1 MPFVNL
7 HTHSVF
13 SDGTLSP
20 RDVLKKAQN
29 AGVEFFSLTDH
40 DTVDGWRN
48 PDYSL
53 GDYKFKTVRG
63 IEISTNFHDNLHIL
77 GFGID
82 IENEKL
88 LSKLTE
94 YKNRRIKRVEKIVDA
109 LKELGMDISLEELSI
124 KDNFSYGRPH
134 IADCLIKKH
143 IIRNRKEAFQKYL
156 GYEKPA
162 YVPSCGPSIE
172 ETIKVIKDAGGYAV
186 LAHPGAVKNLINIAE
201 FKEMGL
207 DGIEAFYPSHSGG
220 TIRYFIE
227 EAKKLSLF
235 IAAGTDFH
243 GPGSGRDSLNGFDIE
258 ESLMGKL
265 RERFE

>member
-1 MPFVNL
+1 MSFVNL

-20 RDVLKKAQN
+20 RDVLKRAQN

-53 GDYKFKTVRG
+53 GDYKLKTVRG

-77 GFGID
+77 GYGID
-82 IENEKL
+82 TENKNL
-88 LSKLTE
+88 LLKLTE

-124 KDNFSYGRPH
+124 KENFSYGRPH
-134 IADCLIKKH
+134 IADCLIKKR
-143 IIRNRKEAFQKYL
+143 IVRNRKEAFQKYL
-156 GYEKPA
+156 AYEKPA
-162 YVPSCGPSIE
+162 YIPSAGPSIE
-172 ETIKVIKDAGGYAV
+172 ETIKVIKDAGGYSV
-186 LAHPGAVKNLINIAE
+186 LAHPGAVKNLINLGE

-207 DGIEAFYPSHSGG
+207 DGIEALYPSHSGG
-220 TIRYFIE
+220 TIRYFID
-227 EAKKLSLF
+227 EAKRLSLF
-235 IAAGTDFH
+235 LAAGTDYH

-265 RERFE
+265 RERFV

>member
-1 MPFVNL
+1 MPSINL
-7 HTHSVF
+7 HAHSSF
-13 SDGTLSP
+13 SDGTIAP
-20 RDVLKKAQN
+20 RDVLKRAQT

-40 DTVDGWRN
+40 DTVEGWRN

-53 GDYKFKTVRG
+53 DDYKLKIVRG

-77 GFGID
+77 GYGID
-82 IENEKL
+82 TENEDL

-94 YKNRRIKRVEKIVDA
+94 YKNRRIKRVEKMVVA
-109 LKELGMDISLEELSI
+109 LKELGIDISLEELTI
-124 KDNFSYGRPH
+124 KDRFSYGRPH

-162 YVPSCGPSIE
+162 YVPSMGPSIE
-172 ETIKVIKDAGGYAV
+172 ETIKVIKDAGGYPV

-227 EAKKLSLF
+227 EAKKSFLF
-235 IAAGTDFH
+235 ITAGTDFH

-258 ESLMGKL
+258 ESFMGKL